1 MNWRLAAV
9 PASMVPI
16 AVIAVQFDV
25 SLDDVLAVGAVPF
38 AAAALVMMAKL
49 GVQGA
54 KFTYIARHYLGP
66 IDTVWRM
73 SGVRVGSEFIKFTTP
88 MFVGAEFVVIYW
100 MHKKGVPP
108 SKAMWVAILDI
119 VTEVL
124 AGGLLSILA
133 GVVALLAG
141 AYVVAAIILATSV
154 SVTSAWVVMFFLSSK
169 RTFQTPRAIA
179 RLAARIGGDRIAS
192 YVKEA
197 DKWMA
202 EVCTMSRENMSTRDS
217 KKVFAG
223 GLALSTV
230 SWLFYGI
237 SFMIIAA
244 GVGYSVGAFDSVMAV
259 MGANA
264 IGNLPITVGGSG
276 LAEFGIVAYL
286 ENHNPFA
293 FDVSEGALEWDAVIA
308 WRIATYYVPIAV
320 TWFLLMRLALGKYT
334 KVKEAAAVAGGG
346 ASASSAASAGA
357 SHGGDSAGGEPAGGG
372 PGPGGASDASRPMA
386 TGSLDSMSL
395 FMDEW
400 NRAETTALVLRVAK
414 SDQKM
419 RERDLRMH
427 PDEKPTT
434 TLVEDVIRHIRRWDD
449 RVTEDQIRAVMRERS
464 LLPAGDG
471 DDNAS
476 SGAGNGDGGGEPARA
491 GDGDDGDASRRAA
504 PPSTEGDSL
513 PSFLAELD
521 RKDNVETILRIA
533 KGEKKRRERSAARG
547 HPQSGSL
554 YKDVVR
560 QLHHW
565 RPDIPDEQIR
575 AVMRE
580 RSLLPAGDAGD
591 RDTAGGDGGGGGSS
605 STSSGGGPDG
615 SGDGGSGT
623 DGRQ

>member
-25 SLDDVLAVGAVPF
+25 SLEDVLAVGAVPF

-66 IDTVWRM
+66 IDSVWRM

-124 AGGLLSILA
+124 AGGLLSIMA

-179 RLAARIGGDRIAS
+179 RLAARIGGERIAS

-202 EVCTMSRENMSTRDS
+202 EVCAMSRENMSTRDS

-320 TWFLLMRLALGKYT
+320 TWFLLMRLALGKYE
-334 KVKEAAAVAGGG
+334 KVKTAAAVAGGG
-346 ASASSAASAGA
+346 ASSASAGN
-357 SHGGDSAGGEPAGGG
+357 GDAGGEPAGGG
-372 PGPGGASDASRPMA
+372 ASAAIASDAARRAAPPS
-386 TGSLDSMSL
+386 TEDDSFSAFL
-395 FMDEW
+395 
-400 NRAETTALVLRVAK
+400 AEQDRKANVEVILRVAK
-414 SDQKM
+414 SEKKL
-419 RERDLRMH
+419 RERSAARGRPRPGSLYKDVVRQLRH
-427 PDEKPTT
+427 W
-434 TLVEDVIRHIRRWDD
+434 RDD
-449 RVTEDQIRAVMRERS
+449 IPEDQIRAVMRERS
-464 LLPAGDG
+464 LMPAGG
-471 DDNAS
+471 DDDDDAGNA
-476 SGAGNGDGGGEPARA
+476 GGDDTAGNGRGGDGG
-491 GDGDDGDASRRAA
+491 
-504 PPSTEGDSL
+504 T
-513 PSFLAELD
+513 
-521 RKDNVETILRIA
+521 
-533 KGEKKRRERSAARG
+533 
-547 HPQSGSL
+547 SGGTSGGGG
-554 YKDVVR
+554 
-560 QLHHW
+560 
-565 RPDIPDEQIR
+565 PIG
-575 AVMRE
+575 
-580 RSLLPAGDAGD
+580 S
-591 RDTAGGDGGGGGSS
+591 GDGGGGTG
-605 STSSGGGPDG
+605 
-615 SGDGGSGT
+615 
-623 DGRQ
+623 GRQ